1 LNKKLAA
8 SAIVAITIFAQTSP
22 ASAVDV
28 AGVFGKGSTHL
39 SITGGNGYAFDE
51 TYLVLGLGVSY
62 YLFDG
67 FDIGLNFESW
77 SGASPSMYT
86 VTPSVQYVFFQIPRV
101 KPYVSGF
108 LRRLYIDGLPDIDSA
123 GGRAGVYVAT
133 GRSAYIGV
141 GAVYESYLDCNK
153 AIYVTCSN
161 TYPEVSFTFAF

>member
-8 SAIVAITIFAQTSP
+8 TAIVAITVFAQTSP
-22 ASAVDV
+22 AGAVEV
-28 AGVFGKGSTHL
+28 AGVFSKGSTHL

-67 FDIGLNFESW
+67 FNIGLNVESW

-86 VTPSVQYVFFQIPRV
+86 VTPSVQYVFYQIPRL
-101 KPYVSGF
+101 KPYVGAF
-108 LRRLYIDGLPDIDSA
+108 FRRSYIDGLPDIDST
-123 GGRAGVYVAT
+123 GGRAGVYIAT

-141 GAVYESYLDCNK
+141 GAVYESYIDCNK
-153 AIYVTCSN
+153 AIYISCSD